1 MTTIRFRLFF
11 LLAIFTSTTLTLAY
25 VSYNT
30 FISFRNQRRQLELS
44 YVLRDEMTQLNGRKP
59 FSDQIRRYQS
69 YRARLQP
76 PRRMEEFSNLI
87 QSFNEGNPAQFQT
100 RTQTFVKNETE
111 FQRFTR
117 EQLNYLENRLLYFA
131 GLTMLTLALGF
142 IGLPLFLQSAVIHP
156 LKNLSRKMVDFLND
170 RYTYQFSVPS
180 LDEIGRMQSTF
191 NSLAQR
197 VISNMEQLKTLDQAK
212 SEFLSIASH
221 ELRTPLT
228 SIKGSLS
235 LMRSGVT
242 GTMNEMA
249 ENLLRIAENE
259 TDRLIRL
266 INDILDL
273 AKIEARKLP
282 LNQDWNSLNSLVT
295 VCMQSLEGLAQQA
308 EVTLHIDTI
317 PPIEA
322 YMDKDRIQQVLTN
335 LVSNA
340 IKFSPKG
347 GQVWVHG
354 IVDNQSKL
362 TIEVSDQGRGIDPQD
377 QEAIFQKFRQAT
389 NANNPL
395 VKGTGLGL
403 AIARAL
409 VEQHGG
415 VIHVRS
421 TPGQGSTFFFT
432 LPEWRFHAKK
442 ESKSSPSLPTT
453 EKSAA

>member
-1 MTTIRFRLFF
+1 MSSIRFRLFF
-11 LLAIFTSTTLTLAY
+11 LLSLFTATTLTLAY
-25 VSYNT
+25 VAYNT
-30 FISFRNQRRQLELS
+30 FTVFRDIRRQLELS
-44 YVLRDEMTQLNGRKP
+44 YAVRDEIQALNEAKPTAEQL
-59 FSDQIRRYQS
+59 RRLQG
-69 YRARLQP
+69 YRARLNP

-87 QSFNEGNPAQFQT
+87 QIYNEGHASTVRERHLLFL
-100 RTQTFVKNETE
+100 RNEAE

-131 GLTMLTLALGF
+131 GLSILTLILTF
-142 IGLPLFLQSAVIHP
+142 VGLQMFVHRAVIKP
-156 LKNLSRKMVDFLND
+156 IQSLSRKMVDFLND

-180 LDEIGRMQSTF
+180 MDEIGHMQQTF

-197 VISNMEQLKTLDQAK
+197 VIQNMEQLKTLDQAK

-235 LMRSGVT
+235 LMRSGVV
-242 GTMNEMA
+242 GKMNEMA
-249 ENLLRIAENE
+249 ENLLTIAENE

-282 LNQDWNSLNSLVT
+282 LTQDWHSLNKLT
-295 VCMQSLEGLAQQA
+295 ETCLQSLQGLAQQA
-308 EVTLHIDTI
+308 DVTLVAEAM
-317 PPIEA
+317 PIVDV
-322 YMDKDRIQQVLTN
+322 YMDDDRIQQVLTN
-335 LVSNA
+335 LLSNA

-347 GQVWVHG
+347 KQV
-354 IVDNQSKL
+354 IVRCEVNDQSQL
-362 TIEVSDQGRGIDPQD
+362 VVEVCDQGRGIDPQD

-389 NANNPL
+389 NAKNPL

-415 VIHVRS
+415 QIAVRS
-421 TPGQGSTFFFT
+421 TPGEGSVFYFT
-432 LPEWRFHAKK
+432 LPEWRYTNDAIL
-442 ESKSSPSLPTT
+442 E
-453 EKSAA
+453 AAA

>member
-1 MTTIRFRLFF
+1 MTTIKFRLYF
-11 LLAIFTSTTLTLAY
+11 LLTLFTVTTLSLAY
-25 VSYNT
+25 VSYST
-30 FISFRNQRRQLELS
+30 FWVFRNTRKQLELS
-44 YVLRDEMTQLNGRKP
+44 YTVRDEVINLREQKPSIEQL
-59 FSDQIRRYQS
+59 RRLQS

-76 PRRMEEFSNLI
+76 PRRMEEFSSLI
-87 QSFNEGNPAQFQT
+87 QTYNEGHAGNI
-100 RTQTFVKNETE
+100 RSRYLTFLKNEAE

-131 GLTMLTLALGF
+131 GLTMLTLFIGF
-142 IGLPLFLQSAVIHP
+142 IGLPMFLQRAVIRP
-156 LKNLSRKMVDFLND
+156 IKNLSRKMMDFLND

-180 LDEIGRMQSTF
+180 MDEIGNMQSTF
-191 NSLAQR
+191 NNLAQR

-235 LMRSGVT
+235 LMRSGVV
-242 GTMNEMA
+242 GPMNEMA
-249 ENLLRIAENE
+249 ENLLTIAENE

-282 LNQDWNSLNSLVT
+282 LTQDWNSLNQLVT
-295 VCMQSLEGLAQQA
+295 TSMQSLQGLAQQA
-308 EVTLHIDTI
+308 HVSLVTEAM
-317 PPIEA
+317 PPIDV
-322 YMDKDRIQQVLTN
+322 YMDDDRIQQVLTN

-347 GQVWVHG
+347 GQVLVRCE
-354 IVDNQSKL
+354 VDGDSKL

-377 QEAIFQKFRQAT
+377 QELIFQKFRQAT

-415 VIHVRS
+415 QINVRS
-421 TPGQGSTFFFT
+421 VVGEGSTFYFT
-432 LPEWRFHAKK
+432 LPEWRYHATGAA
-442 ESKSSPSLPTT
+442 ELMPEDT
-453 EKSAA
+453 EKAAA

>member
-1 MTTIRFRLFF
+1 MSSIRFRLFF
-11 LLAIFTSTTLTLAY
+11 LLSLFTATTLTLAY

-30 FISFRNQRRQLELS
+30 FKVYRDTRRQLELS
-44 YVLRDEMTQLNGRKP
+44 YGMRDEVQALNETRPSADQL
-59 FSDQIRRYQS
+59 RRLQA
-69 YRARLQP
+69 YRARLSP
-76 PRRMEEFSNLI
+76 PRRMEQFSSLI
-87 QSFNEGNPAQFQT
+87 QTYNEGHTATIRDRYALFI
-100 RTQTFVKNETE
+100 RNEAE

-131 GLTMLTLALGF
+131 GLTMLTLVLTFLG
-142 IGLPLFLQSAVIHP
+142 LQMFVHRSVIRP
-156 LKNLSRKMVDFLND
+156 IQSLSRKMVDFLND

-180 LDEIGRMQSTF
+180 MDEIGHMQQTF

-197 VISNMEQLKTLDQAK
+197 VIQNMEQLKTLDQAK

-235 LMRSGVT
+235 LMRSGVV
-242 GTMNEMA
+242 GHMNEMA
-249 ENLLRIAENE
+249 DNLLTIAENE

-282 LNQDWNSLNSLVT
+282 LTQDWHSLNKLVETSL
-295 VCMQSLEGLAQQA
+295 QSLQGLAQQA
-308 EVTLHIDTI
+308 DVTLVADAM
-317 PPIEA
+317 PVVDA
-322 YMDKDRIQQVLTN
+322 YMDEDRIQQVLTN
-335 LVSNA
+335 LMSNA

-347 GQVWVHG
+347 KQV
-354 IVDNQSKL
+354 IVRCEINDDGEL
-362 TIEVSDQGRGIDPQD
+362 VIEVCDQGRGIDPQD

-389 NANNPL
+389 NAKNPL

-415 VIHVRS
+415 KIAVRS
-421 TPGQGSTFFFT
+421 TPGQGSVFYFT
-432 LPEWRFHAKK
+432 IPEWRYTNDALL
-442 ESKSSPSLPTT
+442 E
-453 EKSAA
+453 AAA